1 MYVPA
6 PAPWHSLH
14 QRHTEV
20 VKRNGNLHPHIERV
34 LVVVPQ
40 QHHLIVVREI
50 IVGDRYPRGPHYRVD
65 QPVGAVAQR
74 AVIHPY
80 LLRAEYGDPVT
91 VRLAPVPDVGRRRG
105 DHRVPRGLAVVDVDV
120 VDDDVGHVLER
131 EAAVAGDFD
140 VGAAAVDGFV
150 AVDDELVFEL
160 DEHVGGEGDPD
171 GFRLDD
177 GVAEGARRGVRR
189 VAVGGVGDDVDL
201 ATFAAEGALGEA
213 DAAVG

>member
-1 MYVPA
+1 M
-6 PAPWHSLH
+6 
-14 QRHTEV
+14 
-20 VKRNGNLHPHIERV
+20 
-34 LVVVPQ
+34 
-40 QHHLIVVREI
+40 
-50 IVGDRYPRGPHYRVD
+50 
-65 QPVGAVAQR
+65 
-74 AVIHPY
+74 
-80 LLRAEYGDPVT
+80 
-91 VRLAPVPDVGRRRG
+91 
-105 DHRVPRGLAVVDVDV
+105 VDVDV

-131 EAAVAGDFD
+131 QAAVAGDFD

-201 ATFAAEGALGEA
+201 AAFAAEGALGEA